1 MERGP
6 SYKGRPRLGKPCPE
20 QMVELHLAEK
30 TGWRIMPTGLSPGQ
44 YDDQPAADLLFWM
57 GLMSFEAGER
67 EKIET
72 KLHAEAAKKAK
83 RR

>member
-1 MERGP
+1 
-6 SYKGRPRLGKPCPE
+6 
-20 QMVELHLAEK
+20 
-30 TGWRIMPTGLSPGQ
+30 MPTGLSPGQ

-72 KLHAEAAKKAK
+72 KIHAVAAKKAK